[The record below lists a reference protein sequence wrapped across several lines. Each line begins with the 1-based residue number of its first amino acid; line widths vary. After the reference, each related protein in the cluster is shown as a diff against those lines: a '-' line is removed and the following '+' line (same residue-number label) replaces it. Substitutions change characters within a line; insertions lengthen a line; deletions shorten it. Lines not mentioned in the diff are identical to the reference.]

1 MSDTADK
8 SSKTEE
14 PTEKKIRDSVEKGNL
29 PVSRE
34 APILG
39 SLLAAMAFLTFQLQ
53 RGGERLGQ
61 GLQAVFE
68 NPAQW
73 DLATGRDALHL
84 MHVAGLEMA
93 WFIAPAAALF
103 ILAGIL
109 SSVLQNAPQI
119 NAERI
124 RPKWSNVS
132 PAQGWTRMFGARG
145 FTEFGKSVFK
155 FGAISVIVM
164 MFLVNDLEA
173 AVGTMFTDPAQLPE
187 TILTMSMQLLSA
199 VSIATIVLVA
209 ADLMFSRVHWR
220 RDLRMTKQ
228 EIKDEHKQAEGDP
241 MVKARQRQ
249 IARDRSRKRM
259 MASVPKATLVI
270 ANPTHYA
277 IALRYVREE
286 GGAPLVVAKG
296 VDLVALKI
304 REVAEAND
312 IPVIE
317 DKLLARSMYD
327 HVDVD
332 QMIPP
337 QFFKAVAELIYY
349 LHAREGAR
357 VDVGVA

>member
-1 MSDTADK
+1 MSESAEK
-8 SSKTEE
+8 SSKTEQ
-14 PTEKKIRDSVEKGNL
+14 PTEKKIRDTVEKGNL

-39 SLLAAMAFLTFQLQ
+39 SLFAAMAFLSFQFQ
-53 RGGERLGQ
+53 DVGERLSAS
-61 GLQAVFE
+61 LRATFE
-68 NPAQW
+68 NPSQW

-84 MHVAGLEMA
+84 LHMTGLEMGRFA
-93 WFIAPAAALF
+93 APAAGFF

-109 SSVLQNAPQI
+109 SAILQNAPQI
-119 NAERI
+119 NVERI

-132 PAQGWTRMFGARG
+132 LRSGWQRLFGFRG
-145 FTEFGKSVFK
+145 LTEFGKALFK
-155 FGAISVIVM
+155 FGAISVIVS
-164 MFLVNDLEA
+164 MFLVRDLEA
-173 AVGTMFTDPAQLPE
+173 AVGTMFSDPAQLPE
-187 TILTMSMQLLSA
+187 TILSMSMQLLSA

-209 ADLMFSRVHWR
+209 ADLVFSRVHWR
-220 RDLRMTKQ
+220 RDLKMTKQ

-249 IARDRSRKRM
+249 IARDRTRKRM
-259 MASVPKATLVI
+259 MAAVPQATLVI

-286 GGAPLVVAKG
+286 GGAPTVLAKG
-296 VDLVALKI
+296 TDLVALKI
-304 REVAEAND
+304 REIAEAND
-312 IPVIE
+312 VPVIE

-327 HVDVD
+327 HVEVD

-349 LHAREGAR
+349 LHTRDGAR
-357 VDVGVA
+357 MDVGAA